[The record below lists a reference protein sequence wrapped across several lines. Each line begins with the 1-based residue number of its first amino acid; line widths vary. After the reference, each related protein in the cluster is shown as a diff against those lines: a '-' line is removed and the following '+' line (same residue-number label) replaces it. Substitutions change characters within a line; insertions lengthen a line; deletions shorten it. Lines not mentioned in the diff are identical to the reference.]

1 MTDFPNAHESAN
13 KELGWDSP
21 LVKTK
26 EFTLLP
32 EGHYPFRVVNFEK
45 GYYEDDSS
53 SCPVAKLRL
62 EIDNEHGNVVINQKL
77 FLTESN
83 IQMISDFFASI
94 GLTSDEDTPPAWDDI
109 VGKEGGCHI
118 IKKELTFKT
127 INSVDRFI
135 PRN

>member
-1 MTDFPNAHESAN
+1 MTDFLNAHESTN

-62 EIDNEHGNVVINQKL
+62 EIDNDQGNVVINHNI

-83 IQMISDFFASI
+83 IQTVSDFFASI
-94 GLTSDEDTPPAWDDI
+94 GMIPEEDAPPAWDEI
-109 VGKEGGCHI
+109 VSKEGGCHI
-118 IKKELTFKT
+118 IKKTLSFKT
-127 INSVDRFI
+127 INAVDRFI
-135 PRN
+135 PRS

>member
-26 EFTLLP
+26 EFTLLS
-32 EGHYPFRVVNFEK
+32 EGHYRFKVVHFEK
-45 GYYEDDSS
+45 DFYEDDST
-53 SCPVAKLRL
+53 SCPVANLRL

-77 FLTESN
+77 FLTEGN

-94 GLTSDEDTPPAWDDI
+94 GMTPEEDAPPAWDEI

-118 IKKELTFKT
+118 IQKKLDFKT
-127 INSVDRFI
+127 INSVDKFI

>member
-1 MTDFPNAHESAN
+1 MTDFPNAHESEN

-32 EGHYPFRVVNFEK
+32 EGHYPFRVVKFNK
-45 GYYEDDSS
+45 GCYKKDTF
-53 SCPVAKLRL
+53 SCPVAELRL
-62 EIDNEHGNVVINQKL
+62 EIDNDQGNVVINHNI

-83 IQMISDFFASI
+83 IQMVSDFFSSI
-94 GLTSDEDTPPAWDDI
+94 GMTPEEGAAPPWNDI
-109 VGKEGGCHI
+109 EGKEGGCHI
-118 IKKELTFKT
+118 IKKFLIKP
-127 INSVDRFI
+127 INAVDRFI

>member
-1 MTDFPNAHESAN
+1 MTDFPNAHESET

-32 EGHYPFRVVNFEK
+32 EGHYPFRVVKFEK
-45 GYYEDDSS
+45 GYYENDTF

-62 EIDNEHGNVVINQKL
+62 EIDNDQGNVVINHNI

-83 IQMISDFFASI
+83 IQMVSDFFSSI
-94 GLTSDEDTPPAWDDI
+94 GMTPEDDAPPAWNDI
-109 VGKEGGCHI
+109 EGKEGGCHL
-118 IKKELTFKT
+118 IKKPLKFKP
-127 INSVDRFI
+127 INAVDRFI
-135 PRN
+135 PRS

>member
-1 MTDFPNAHESAN
+1 MTDFPNAHESTN
-13 KELGWDSP
+13 SVMGWDSP
-21 LVKTK
+21 LVKPNT
-26 EFTLLP
+26 FTLLS
-32 EGHYPFRVVNFEK
+32 EGHYSFKVVNFEK

-62 EIDNEHGNVVINQKL
+62 EIDNDQGNVVINHNI

-83 IQMISDFFASI
+83 IQTVSDFFASI
-94 GLTSDEDTPPAWDDI
+94 GMTPEDDAPPAWNEI

-118 IKKELTFKT
+118 IKKDLTFKT

-135 PRN
+135 PRS